1 VITGQLIKYG
11 AVFFIT
17 TRLPIAAFADPLP
30 LNPDVTQETI
40 NQTICVHGWTKT
52 VRPPVSYTG
61 AVKRRI
67 MAEIGV
73 PPEGEEDIT
82 LDHRIPLAL
91 GGSPDSSQNLMLQP
105 DDESK
110 DKDRVEVCLSRQVC
124 KGKITLAD
132 AQEAIRDNWR
142 TAARLCWGYSVIPK

>member
-1 VITGQLIKYG
+1 MKVTWLLT
-11 AVFFIT
+11 ALFLLVA
-17 TRLPIAAFADPLP
+17 PAFAGDMP
-30 LNPDVTQETI
+30 LNPAVTQETI

-52 VRPPVSYTG
+52 VRPPVAYTG
-61 AVKRRI
+61 SIKRRM

-91 GGSPDSSQNLMLQP
+91 GGSPDDRRNFILQP

-110 DKDRVEVCLSRQVC
+110 DKDRVEVCLSRTVC
-124 KGKITLAD
+124 AGKVSLEQARM
-132 AQEAIRDNWR
+132 AIWNNWR
-142 TAARLCWGYSVIPK
+142 AAAQLCTGYRVIQ